1 MARPLRQD
9 LRQLFAV
16 LRLHGQ
22 QDLVG
27 QDGPGQVVL
36 GRQGGEHLG
45 LRLLVGGGEQLRL
58 PAGQIS
64 LLHVENGVTA
74 LAGSPVQSPDVRIGT
89 EARDHRLLFAEGT
102 DGVNPVPEQRRLL
115 EVEGLR
121 LRLHLGG
128 HVPEELLALSLQ
140 QLHRL
145 LDPAIVLLRRHL
157 RAAEPVA
164 PAHVEVQA
172 GPLRPD
178 VPGELPAAGGQP
190 QGGQHR
196 VQGLPGLEPAAE
208 GAEVPGGVLGHPV
221 HHGEP
226 GICLLGQA
234 DEGIPLVVLQQDVVA
249 RHMPLDEGVLQH
261 QGLELAGDEDGVKVV
276 HLGHHVPGLGGV
288 GGAVLKILA
297 HPVFQLLGLAHVD
310 DLAGLVHHQIDAG
323 GQGQVIGLLPQLFPC
338 HAPHLPP

>member
-1 MARPLRQD
+1 ME
-9 LRQLFAV
+9 
-16 LRLHGQ
+16 
-22 QDLVG
+22 
-27 QDGPGQVVL
+27 DGV
-36 GRQGGEHLG
+36 
-45 LRLLVGGGEQLRL
+45 
-58 PAGQIS
+58 A
-64 LLHVENGVTA
+64 A
-74 LAGSPVQSPDVRIGT
+74 LAGAPVQPPDVRVRA
-89 EARDHRLLFAEGT
+89 EAGDDGLLLPQGA
-102 DGVNPVPEQRRLL
+102 DGIDPVPEHGRLL
-115 EVEGLR
+115 EVEFLR

-178 VPGELPAAGGQP
+178 VPGEFAIAGGQP

-208 GAEVPGGVLGHPV
+208 GAEVPGGVLGHLV
-221 HHGEP
+221 HQGEA
-226 GICLLGQA
+226 GIRLPGQA
-234 DEGIPLVVLQQDVVA
+234 DKGVALVVLQQDVVA
-249 RHMPLDEGVLQH
+249 GHVPLDEGVLQH